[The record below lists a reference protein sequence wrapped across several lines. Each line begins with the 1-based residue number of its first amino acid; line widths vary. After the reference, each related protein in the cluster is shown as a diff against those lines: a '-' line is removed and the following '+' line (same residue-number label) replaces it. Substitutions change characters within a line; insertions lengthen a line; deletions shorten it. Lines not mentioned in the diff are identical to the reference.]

1 MKQFNDTTL
10 FQGIFCIKILNGIIF
25 WNQKITEK
33 YDQKQLKVI
42 TVQKK
47 QKMLLILCNL
57 KDSYV

>member
-25 WNQKITEK
+25 WNQKITGK
-33 YDQKQLKVI
+33 YDQKQLKFI

-47 QKMLLILCNL
+47 LLLILCNL

>member
-33 YDQKQLKVI
+33 YDPKQLKFI

-47 QKMLLILCNL
+47 TAFNFMQFER
-57 KDSYV
+57 

>member
-10 FQGIFCIKILNGIIF
+10 FQGVFCMTILNGIIF
-25 WNQKITEK
+25 WNQKITER
-33 YDQKQLKVI
+33 YDQKQLKFI

-47 QKMLLILCNL
+47 LLLILCNL